1 MNYLAHIYLSFG
13 DEELTVGNFIT
24 DSLKGFDASN
34 YPERIREGI
43 RLHRKIDLFT
53 DTHPLFLQSKRR
65 FSGTFDKFSG
75 ILVDIYYDH
84 FLARNF
90 GSYSELPLNDYSRAQ
105 YAILEKYYDTFPPNA
120 QRFFQYMVSR
130 NILSEYSKLSGIETV
145 LTQLSSRLR
154 HPCSLQDSVPVFI
167 EQQQE
172 MEQEFIAF
180 FRELEDYSK
189 AQIELL
195 R

>member
-1 MNYLAHIYLSFG
+1 MNYLAHIYLSYG
-13 DEELTVGNFIT
+13 DEALTVGNFIT
-24 DSLKGFDASN
+24 DSLKGVDASQ
-34 YPERIREGI
+34 YPGRVRDGI

-65 FSGTFDKFSG
+65 FSGDFDKFSG

-90 GSYSELPLNDYSRAQ
+90 AAYSDVPLNAYSQAQ
-105 YAILEKYYDTFPPNA
+105 YAMLQQYYDTFPPNA

-130 NILSEYSKLSGIETV
+130 NILFEYSKLSSIEVV
-145 LTQLSSRLR
+145 LTQLSNRLR
-154 HPCSLQDSVPVFI
+154 HPCSLQDSVPIFA
-167 EQQQE
+167 EQQHD
-172 MEQEFIAF
+172 MEREFTAF
-180 FRELEDYSK
+180 FKELEDYSK